1 MDKYIVNKDEVFE
14 RYDDALFK
22 GYVRTRPQVTKM
34 DPYLSYVGPKISME
48 SWKQILAFFD
58 WAYKEHK
65 VEAQVRLYLNQKQ
78 GTWQAWAFPQE
89 GEAAATT
96 EVAEACD
103 VECKKTELYSAK
115 GWIEAGTVHSHGAM
129 PAFQSGTDKS
139 NEDTKQGIHIT
150 VGKLGERVY
159 DLHGRLTFRGVFY
172 NVDWSDW
179 FQLPP
184 GLEGLPAALHSTV
197 VQYFL
202 TEHVTETAFPDAW
215 KENLKKKEWV
225 PKKWEGY
232 PKSNWPAWMDEY
244 CPIDAEQ
251 EQPHLVDA
259 KLERAGNQILQT
271 CAAKGVDVIRLFQC
285 ADVGPDFYGPTTL
298 AEEELLDELETICF
312 KEGVTLADLEAL
324 IIEQS
329 Q

>member
-34 DPYLSYVGPKISME
+34 DPYLSYVGPKISLE
-48 SWKQILAFFD
+48 SWKQILGFFD

-78 GTWQAWAFPQE
+78 GTWRAWAFPQE

-115 GWIEAGTVHSHGAM
+115 GWIEAGTVHSHAAM
-129 PAFQSGTDKS
+129 SAFQSGTDKS

-150 VGKLGERVY
+150 VGKLDERVH
-159 DLHGRLTFRGVFY
+159 DLHGRLTFRGIFY

-179 FQLPP
+179 W
-184 GLEGLPAALHSTV
+184 AA
-197 VQYFL
+197 
-202 TEHVTETAFPDAW
+202 
-215 KENLKKKEWV
+215 
-225 PKKWEGY
+225 GY
-232 PKSNWPAWMDEY
+232 PKSNWPAWMDEPY
-244 CPIDAEQ
+244 PIDAEQ
-251 EQPHLVDA
+251 EQSHLVDA
-259 KLERAGNQILQT
+259 KLERAGNQILQA

-285 ADVGPDFYGPTTL
+285 ADMGPDFYGPTTL

-312 KEGVTLADLEAL
+312 KEGVTLADLEPS
-324 IIEQS
+324 IIEQPH
-329 Q
+329 